1 MWSDTGG
8 SASTPAASASWRSS
22 LAAFSPARLL
32 GDDGP
37 PEPDLFEQER
47 NRSKLLQTIRD
58 DGRLSSLLLSA
69 VAEGAPEQHELVLL
83 LPQNVTLSDVTI
95 TQELVE
101 THVVHLQRASR
112 GQPRVFT
119 SLNGLSGTLQPDNTV
134 AVHGRLRRAMG
145 GDGLGSS
152 AGHWRQERSRGTIPQ
167 LESAIYVLREGL
179 LQARICRPLQ
189 GLHLARPRPL
199 LDLPCHT
206 AQLPH
211 LGSLTAQ
218 HALSCSNPPTISSP
232 FHTDTPSIPSLP
244 RHALYRPPRNCH
256 SRRASACCFSLTRFF
271 FPGAAG
277 NCRSLSAS
285 VRTASV
291 MSIWPSCL
299 SPTFHSC
306 SSNIRS

>member
-218 HALSCSNPPTISSP
+218 HALSCSNPPTIS
-232 FHTDTPSIPSLP
+232 FHTDTPSIPI
-244 RHALYRPPRNCH
+244 PP
-256 SRRASACCFSLTRFF
+256 
-271 FPGAAG
+271 
-277 NCRSLSAS
+277 
-285 VRTASV
+285 
-291 MSIWPSCL
+291 SIW
-299 SPTFHSC
+299 
-306 SSNIRS
+306 